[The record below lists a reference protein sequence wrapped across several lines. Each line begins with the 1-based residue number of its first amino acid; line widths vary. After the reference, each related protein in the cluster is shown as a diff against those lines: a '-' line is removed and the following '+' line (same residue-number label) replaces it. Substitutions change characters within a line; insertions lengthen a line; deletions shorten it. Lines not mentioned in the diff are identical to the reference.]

1 MILPSASRVPIFHIA
16 EWLSSL
22 PPEANQIFSFIQ
34 VRLYESVLDFIACSL
49 LFDLEIL
56 NDPVI
61 TRFCS
66 TLPTSTKTTKCT
78 QRP

>member
-22 PPEANQIFSFIQ
+22 PPEANKIFK
-34 VRLYESVLDFIACSL
+34 VRFYESVLDFIACFL